1 MDVLTILSIIA
12 LVLTVI
18 TTVSYSY
25 QVFYMLLPIF
35 HRRRLP
41 EKGPQRRYAIVIAAR
56 NEEAVLPHL
65 LDSINALDY
74 PKELVTTFVV
84 ADNCTDATADVARD
98 RGAVVYTRTNHT
110 EIGKGYALEY
120 LLENIRRDFGWSN
133 YDAFLVF
140 DADNLLRQDYL
151 TQMDRLTDCDVLTSF
166 RNTKNFSDSWISAT
180 SGVWYLHESTH
191 MNMSRDTLGCNC
203 VVSGTGFGFTSR
215 VLEQLGGWPFHLLTE
230 DLEFNN
236 WCATNNIKSG
246 YCHDA
251 IFYDEQP
258 ITLRQSWKQRI
269 RWVQGGLQVSLRYGR
284 SLAKGVIQG
293 PKRYS
298 CFELLTLSLW
308 GVAVSSLSG
317 LFGSLVSF
325 LGGGLIIGLIS
336 IGLALVGAYFSLL
349 AMAVLTMVLIWKRV
363 PATRWQLAKSCLLF
377 PVFIATYLPVA
388 ATALFKKFEWA
399 PIPHTAAVSA
409 DDLK

>member
-1 MDVLTILSIIA
+1 MDVLTILSIVA
-12 LVLTVI
+12 LVLAGI
-18 TTVSYSY
+18 TTVSYAY
-25 QVFYMLLPIF
+25 QVFYLLLPMI

-65 LDSINALDY
+65 LDSINAQDY
-74 PKELVTTFVV
+74 PKELITTFVV

-120 LLENIRRDFGWSN
+120 LLEKIRRDFGWSN

-151 TQMDRLTDCDVLTSF
+151 TQMNRLTGYDVLTSF
-166 RNTKNFSDSWISAT
+166 RNTKNFGDSWISAT
-180 SGVWYLHESTH
+180 SGVWYLHESAH
-191 MNMSRDTLGCNC
+191 MNMSRHTLGSNC
-203 VVSGTGFGFTSR
+203 VVSGTGFGFTAR
-215 VLEQLGGWPFHLLTE
+215 ILEQLGGWPFHLLTE

-269 RWVQGGLQVSLRYGR
+269 RWVQGGIQVSLRYGG
-284 SLAKGVIQG
+284 SLVKGVVKG

-308 GVAVSSLSG
+308 GVAVSSLTG
-317 LFGSLVSF
+317 LLGTLVSF
-325 LGGGLIIGLIS
+325 LTGGLVFFLINMCF
-336 IGLALVGAYFSLL
+336 ALFSAYFSLF

-363 PATRWQLAKSCLLF
+363 PATRWQLIKSCLLF
-377 PVFIATYLPVA
+377 PVFIASYFPVA
-388 ATALFKKFEWA
+388 VSALFKKFEWA
-399 PIPHTAAVSA
+399 PIPHTATVSA